1 MIKKIFFLFGV
12 LICGIFTT
20 TNANLEKPETDRKPV
35 KSCIDLSNQFEK
47 LIKNGTPL
55 PSPLYTENHQ
65 VSTIDLGTEKSESNT
80 FLTTFDEKTHILTVI
95 QWPKSFNSPLV
106 DLTKVKKIARITIPQ
121 DFKALQINRYN
132 NTLILSANHEGK
144 SWKSETVVLFYE
156 ILDNKIT
163 PVHYFAQSG
172 KRVYLWVQNEK
183 LYLITN
189 ENTTSEQIATFI
201 KQRQAGKNFF
211 PTLNEGVGYGL
222 GSTKQKAVSCQ
233 DLQTLFTP
241 QELPQFRTM
250 ISVDL
255 KNLKATKERHTFLGS
270 FNQFIFSKNH
280 LYAATTTPSQETR
293 LQIFWLEPKINYQRS
308 VLLSGEI
315 IDHAFFSNQNK
326 VGIITKRSSGKFH
339 NYLVSELNGQTSK
352 LQQQEIWSWTTEY
365 SHGTLLWET
374 LLLETKNK
382 DWMLITLNGET
393 APIPLSTK
401 KEEQLFLLDEA
412 PLSLLKIREEKGKV
426 LFSFLSLSWT
436 LIESSP
442 TTYPGTSKLLG
453 TPIRNQAQRL
463 LLLPINIE
471 KDGKSFQGIKGIQ
484 PSSKAIKEN
493 FSREYKSNTEPTFD
507 TGGILPDFSFI
518 ISNNL
523 IDLFVQQSP
532 EKMKILKRD

>member
-1 MIKKIFFLFGV
+1 
-12 LICGIFTT
+12 
-20 TNANLEKPETDRKPV
+20 
-35 KSCIDLSNQFEK
+35 
-47 LIKNGTPL
+47 
-55 PSPLYTENHQ
+55 
-65 VSTIDLGTEKSESNT
+65 
-80 FLTTFDEKTHILTVI
+80 
-95 QWPKSFNSPLV
+95 
-106 DLTKVKKIARITIPQ
+106 
-121 DFKALQINRYN
+121 
-132 NTLILSANHEGK
+132 
-144 SWKSETVVLFYE
+144 
-156 ILDNKIT
+156 
-163 PVHYFAQSG
+163 
-172 KRVYLWVQNEK
+172 
-183 LYLITN
+183 
-189 ENTTSEQIATFI
+189 
-201 KQRQAGKNFF
+201 
-211 PTLNEGVGYGL
+211 
-222 GSTKQKAVSCQ
+222 
-233 DLQTLFTP
+233 
-241 QELPQFRTM
+241 M
-250 ISVDL
+250 ISVDP

-308 VLLSGEI
+308 ILLSGEI

-326 VGIITKRSSGKFH
+326 VGITTKRSSGKFH

-393 APIPLSTK
+393 APIPLSRK
-401 KEEQLFLLDEA
+401 KEEQLFLLDET

-426 LFSFLSLSWT
+426 FFSFLSLSWT
-436 LIESSP
+436 LIENSP
-442 TTYPGTSKLLG
+442 TSYPGTSKLLG
-453 TPIRNQAQRL
+453 TPIRNQAQNL

-484 PSSKAIKEN
+484 PSSKAVKEN
-493 FSREYKSNTEPTFD
+493 FSRKYKSNTELTFD